1 MGATGASD
9 SPVLAEPGLPVGYG
23 LRPTLLITFSTTIE
37 RARCISATPM
47 VPQEDLTSAPGDDPD
62 EEVRQ
67 LLEIAQ
73 WYRSPLV
80 DRYRAGLPPVTMAQ

>member
-1 MGATGASD
+1 
-9 SPVLAEPGLPVGYG
+9 
-23 LRPTLLITFSTTIE
+23 
-37 RARCISATPM
+37 M